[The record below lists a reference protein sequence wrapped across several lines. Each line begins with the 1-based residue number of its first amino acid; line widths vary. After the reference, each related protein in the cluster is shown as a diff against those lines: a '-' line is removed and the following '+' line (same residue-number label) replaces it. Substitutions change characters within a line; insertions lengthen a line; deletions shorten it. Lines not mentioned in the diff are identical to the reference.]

1 MRTVCIFR
9 NGSNQAV
16 RLPKDM
22 EFKGVQQLEII
33 QQGDT
38 IILRPLRPS
47 WLTLCESE
55 KADSDFLQDRVDII
69 GDEHRFTP

>member
-1 MRTVCIFR
+1 MRTVSIFR
-9 NGSNQAV
+9 NGSNQAI

-47 WLTLCESE
+47 WVTLAESE

>member
-1 MRTVCIFR
+1 MRTVSVFR
-9 NGSNQAV
+9 NGSNQAI

-47 WLTLCESE
+47 WLTLNESE
-55 KADSDFLQDRVDII
+55 KADSDFLQDRVNII
-69 GDEHRFTP
+69 DDENRFAP

>member
-1 MRTVCIFR
+1 MRTVSVFR
-9 NGSNQAV
+9 NGSNQAI

-47 WLTLCESE
+47 WLTLNESE
-55 KADSDFLQDRVDII
+55 KADMDFLQDRVDII
-69 GDEHRFTP
+69 DDENRFAP

>member
-1 MRTVCIFR
+1 MRTVSIFR

-47 WLTLCESE
+47 WLTLNESE
-55 KADSDFLQDRVDII
+55 KADSDFLQDRVNII
-69 GDEHRFTP
+69 DDENRFAP

>member
-1 MRTVCIFR
+1 MRTVSIFR

-47 WLTLCESE
+47 WLTLSETE